1 MDLLGLEIYTNEKN
15 IPIDDFYIAGQKG
28 MCVKYNGKYRIV
40 LKSKLIECDQERK
53 LVLAHELGHC
63 ETDMFYYI
71 QDLQNPLY
79 NQNILK
85 AEKQA
90 AKKSYE
96 FLVPV
101 DDLKRALK
109 RTKDVYELAE
119 IFDVT
124 EIIIKNA
131 VAYYKRKGLLKGA
144 NR

>member
-1 MDLLGLEIYTNEKN
+1 MDLLSLEIYTKEKN

-40 LKSKLIECDQERK
+40 LNSRLIECDQERK

-85 AEKQA
+85 AERQA

-96 FLVPV
+96 FLVPI
-101 DDLKRALK
+101 DDLKTALK

-119 IFDVT
+119 FFDVT
-124 EIIIKNA
+124 ETVIKNA
-131 VAYYKRKGLLKGA
+131 TAYYRRKGLLKGV
-144 NR
+144 NK

>member
-1 MDLLGLEIYTNEKN
+1 MDLLGLEIYTTEKN
-15 IPIDDFYIAGQKG
+15 ILIDDFYIAGQKG

-40 LKSKLIECDQERK
+40 LNSRLIECDQERK

-85 AEKQA
+85 AERQA

-96 FLVPV
+96 FLVPI
-101 DDLKRALK
+101 DDLKTALK

-119 IFDVT
+119 FFDVT
-124 EIIIKNA
+124 ETVIKNA
-131 VAYYKRKGLLKGA
+131 TAYYRRKGLLKGV
-144 NR
+144 NK